1 MQLIFASNNKGK
13 LREVQLMLDPRIN
26 LRTLAEV
33 QLTEDIPEPFDTFS
47 ENAQAKASYVFKK
60 TGISCFAEDSGLVV
74 PALNGA
80 PGVFS
85 ARYAG
90 AQANEHDNNVKLLAN
105 IRGMEKPEAYYQSVI
120 CLCLEGSFYFFE
132 GRCMGYLIHEPRG
145 TRGFGYDPLFVHE
158 NDDRSFG
165 EISLEEKNKI
175 SHRSKSMSA
184 FSSYINQLLAAT

>member
-13 LREVQLMLDPRIN
+13 LREIQQMLDPRIN
-26 LRTLAEV
+26 LRTLADV
-33 QLTEDIPEPFDTFS
+33 RVTEEIPEPFNTFS
-47 ENAQAKASYVFKK
+47 ENAQAKASYVYDK

-90 AQANEHDNNVKLLAN
+90 MHASDHDNNAKLLAN
-105 IRGMEKPEAYYQSVI
+105 IRGLEKPEAYYQSVI
-120 CLCLEGSFYFFE
+120 CLCLEGAYYFFE
-132 GRCMGYLIHEPRG
+132 GRCTGYLIHEPRG
-145 TRGFGYDPLFVHE
+145 TDGFGYDPLFVHE

-175 SHRSKSMSA
+175 SHRSKSMA
-184 FSSYINQLLAAT
+184 GFSSFMNELMAGK